1 MNLGLFLGQLILVVS
16 LVLGVEG
23 LNSLSGGEI
32 YLASIKHLAQETT
45 STPSVE
51 PSPPAFQET
60 VAPVIEQPLQLEPEP
75 EENTYNGNF
84 VDPQE
89 VKRVLGEIRDLKGQV
104 KIGLARLKKIVN
116 SQDAVA
122 KLGEIS
128 ADLDRIKAVLSNPA
142 TENSDLRI
150 ALQEFYD
157 GRFWDEIDEIR
168 FVYEFPKEYKDMTRS
183 LKRLEK
189 MIATKSVKALGLNL
203 ERVQATVAELR
214 SSLDLVKSH
223 YDRGEF
229 EEAMEISR
237 DTSENLNV
245 HPGEIEG
252 TIFRIRDIK
261 KMIKKVKDESIRTA
275 VEGALQEV
283 IDAFD
288 SGDYREAN
296 ETLNEY
302 ADDLMDLLS
311 KFIRKT
317 RKADDDS
324 FSRIQNLEQLIIQKL
339 QEGEGNSGEVQ

>member
-1 MNLGLFLGQLILVVS
+1 MNLGLFLGQLILIAG

-32 YLASIKHLAQETT
+32 YLASIKHLAQEAATLPT
-45 STPSVE
+45 AE
-51 PSPPAFQET
+51 PSPPAVYE
-60 VAPVIEQPLQLEPEP
+60 VAPLEPEP
-75 EENTYNGNF
+75 ENIYNGNF
-84 VDPQE
+84 VDPEE
-89 VKRVLGEIRDLKGQV
+89 VKRILSEIRDLKGQV
-104 KIGLARLKKIVN
+104 KIGLARLKKVVK
-116 SQDAVA
+116 SQDAAA
-122 KLGEIS
+122 KLGEIN
-128 ADLDRIKAVLSNPA
+128 ADLDRIKAVLANPA

-189 MIATKSVKALGLNL
+189 MIKTKSVQALGLNL
-203 ERVQATVAELR
+203 ERVQATIAELR
-214 SSLDLVKSH
+214 SSLELVKSH

-229 EEAMEISR
+229 EEAREIAR
-237 DTSENLNV
+237 DASESFDM

-261 KMIKKVKDESIRTA
+261 KMIKKVKDQSIRTA

-288 SGDYREAN
+288 NGDYRDAN

-302 ADDLMDLLS
+302 ADDLMDLLN

-317 RKADDDS
+317 RKADEDS

-339 QEGEGNSGEVQ
+339 EQSGQQNGEAQ